1 VPLSPRILVRRALK
15 ITGIALLVGGAAF
28 RTWLFMLPT
37 AEEFKTKNPT
47 TTALMQARAEEAVE
61 EGRPAARQQQWIPLS
76 RMSRWLIDAVV
87 NSEDARFFDHD
98 GIDVIETEAALEK
111 AVERGKLG
119 RGASTITQQLAK
131 NLWLGESRTFS
142 RKLREF
148 ILARRLEALGK
159 ERVLELYL
167 NVAEWGDGIYGAE
180 AAARYW
186 FHKSAADVDPAEAAV
201 LAAMLPAPRKRNP
214 QHPTRPLRRRAFK
227 VLALYGMYHQLEGPD
242 LRDARRQLIELLNDS
257 RWTAAR

>member
-1 VPLSPRILVRRALK
+1 VPLSPRILIRRTLK
-15 ITGIALLVGGAAF
+15 ITGIALLIGGAAF
-28 RTWLFMLPT
+28 RAWLFVLPS
-37 AEEFKTKNPT
+37 AEQYKTKNPT

-61 EGRPAARQQQWIPLS
+61 QGRPVVQQQHWMPLS
-76 RMSRWLIDAVV
+76 RISRWLIDAVV

-98 GIDVIETEAALEK
+98 GIDIIETEAALEK

-131 NLWLGESRTFS
+131 NLWLGEDRTFS

-186 FHKSAADVDPAEAAV
+186 FHKSASDVEPAEAAM
-201 LAAMLPAPRKRNP
+201 LAAMLPSPRKRNP
-214 QHPTRPLRRRAFK
+214 QHPTRPLRRHAFK
-227 VLALYGMYHQLEGPD
+227 VLALYALYHQLEGTE
-242 LRDARRQLIELLNDS
+242 LRDARRHLVELLGDS
-257 RWTAAR
+257 RRTASR

>member
-1 VPLSPRILVRRALK
+1 VPLSPRALVRRALK
-15 ITGIALLVGGAAF
+15 ITGIALLVAGAAF
-28 RTWLFMLPT
+28 RAWLFILPT
-37 AEEFKTKNPT
+37 AEEFKTKNPS

-61 EGRPAARQQQWIPLS
+61 EGRPVVRQQYWIPLS
-76 RMSRWLIDAVV
+76 RMSRWLIDTVV

-98 GIDVIETEAALEK
+98 GIDIVETEAALEK
-111 AVERGKLG
+111 AVERGRLG

-131 NLWLGESRTFS
+131 NLWLGEDRTLS

-180 AAARYW
+180 AASRYW
-186 FHKSAADVDPAEAAV
+186 FHKSAADIEPAEAAL
-201 LAAMLPAPRKRNP
+201 LAAMLPAPRKRSP
-214 QHPTRPLRRRAFK
+214 QHPTRQLRRRAYR
-227 VLALYGMYHQLEGPD
+227 VLALYGMYHQLEGTD
-242 LRDARRQLIELLNDS
+242 LRDARRRLLELLADS